1 MCNGTGGLGV
11 QYWTGMDVMEQE
23 EFAVLDRFKHSGTG

>member
-1 MCNGTGGLGV
+1 MMEQDSFGCIGTSGVGV

-23 EFAVLDRFKHSGTG
+23 EFAVLDR